1 MTNYGISHYRN
12 LRTESGT
19 PGKSD
24 TYEIQPLNRIE
35 KKKNTEKC
43 ASDLKLKNQ
52 FVNLQGA
59 ARVPDHSL

>member
-35 KKKNTEKC
+35 KEHRKMC
-43 ASDLKLKNQ
+43 
-52 FVNLQGA
+52 V
-59 ARVPDHSL
+59 